1 MCFLTKGSMIDG
13 VIMSKR
19 FSLITYQTANCNVFF
34 VLFCFRVI
42 FHLIVSFVL
51 FHFNLTNLADEA
63 KWSLNTLICRR
74 SQVRIAI
81 PMIELGSKINI
92 SGLNANKRKG
102 WRPSEQNI
110 KYGQNK
116 NNKKI

>member
-1 MCFLTKGSMIDG
+1 MFFDQGINDRWGHYVETLFLNYIP
-13 VIMSKR
+13 
-19 FSLITYQTANCNVFF
+19 NCKLQCFF